1 MSSPSG
7 NLYRFIGLHSFLIG
21 LFPFYIPVYLWKNGA
36 SIGEISL
43 FISLTGVGF
52 CITLWIWDRLHKKVG
67 LNRIIA
73 LSFLLEVGLLAMI
86 FFREHSLFISL
97 LALLNGAYNCFF
109 WTTQRVL
116 FLGIAVP
123 ATSGRKFG
131 NLQILAAILLK
142 SGIFVGGILLD
153 TFGFG
158 TVFIFSSVTI
168 ISSMILISFY
178 RNIPGFSSD
187 LLKTRP
193 IGFKEIY
200 KFKDTLG
207 SKFVFIIDGL
217 FLFLESYFWLISI
230 FLIVKESFL
239 GLGVIIIVLML
250 IFTLLFWLIKNSID
264 RLPREICF
272 KLSVL
277 LYGVSWVFRGIMN
290 ENLERWAV
298 ILLLILIA
306 FFTSFFRLTFNK
318 RFFDLAKESSSN
330 TYLILK
336 SYYSQAAVA
345 VLFGIIGFF
354 LIKSA
359 NAEAMISKI
368 YFISAFIAGG
378 YLTYGE
384 KDQVS
389 KLNGFTDKLVRHQV
403 STHHSV

>member
-21 LFPFYIPVYLWKNGA
+21 LFPFYIPVFLWKTGT

-73 LSFLLEVGLLAMI
+73 LSFLLEAGLLAMI
-86 FFREHSLFISL
+86 FFREYSLLIPL

-116 FLGIAVP
+116 FLDIILP
-123 ATSGRKFG
+123 NTSGRKFG

-158 TVFIFSSVTI
+158 TVFIFSSIVV
-168 ISSMILISFY
+168 ISSVILISSY

-187 LLKTRP
+187 LIKTRP

-200 KFKDTLG
+200 KFKDSLG
-207 SKFVFIIDGL
+207 SRFVFIIDGL

-239 GLGVIIIVLML
+239 GLGVMIIVLML
-250 IFTLLFWLIKNSID
+250 TFTLLFWLIKNSID
-264 RLPREICF
+264 RLPREITF

-277 LYGVSWVFRGIMN
+277 LYAVSWVFRGIMN
-290 ENLERWAV
+290 ENLESWAV
-298 ILLLILIA
+298 ILLLVLIA

-318 RFFDLAKESSSN
+318 RFFDLAKESSSHG
-330 TYLILK
+330 YLILK
-336 SYYSQAAVA
+336 SYYSQASVA

-354 LIKSA
+354 LFDSA
-359 NAEAMISKI
+359 NTESMISRI
-368 YFISAFIAGG
+368 YFISALIAVG
-378 YLTYGE
+378 YLIYGK

-389 KLNGFTDKLVRHQV
+389 NLHGFTNKPVRHPV
-403 STHHSV
+403 